1 MPDKISCKIP
11 NISNILR
18 RSNELN
24 HISDSPRLDVEVIL
38 GHVLSKN
45 RSYLYTW
52 PNEYLSTLQH
62 RQFNE
67 FFDQRL
73 SGIPV
78 AHILGYREFWSL
90 PLKVIGRDS
99 PLTTA

>member
-52 PNEYLSTLQH
+52 PNFCLSDLTAQYNLIN
-62 RQFNE
+62 FLI
-67 FFDQRL
+67 DRL
-73 SGIPV
+73 SWNSQLH
-78 AHILGYREFWSL
+78 HILG
-90 PLKVIGRDS
+90 
-99 PLTTA
+99 